1 MKRAGQLNLAAMPV
15 SALAPLLEAAKGR
28 LPRVIDVPAPSE
40 SDLAQLRDAVT
51 SALLTGKDT
60 GQKHAKTD
68 LQDILHITSKLW
80 VRSPC
85 AQVIPA
91 GYVQDMARQNT
102 ARQGSTKVGCLS
114 QNKCVD
120 TKNLV
125 GQAPGW
131 QLQLRQLARHILELC
146 SACPSILP
154 AARSTTEPTCVLC
167 SDLLSLLKDAELP
180 AGWQGVPFKLHFQVQ
195 PLLSNCSCSAE
206 ALLLEKDT
214 Y

>member
-1 MKRAGQLNLAAMPV
+1 VKRALQLNLAAMPV

-40 SDLAQLRDAVT
+40 SDLALLRDAVT
-51 SALLTGKDT
+51 SALLAGKDT

-91 GYVQDMARQNT
+91 GHVQDM
-102 ARQGSTKVGCLS
+102 ARQGSTKVGCLA
-114 QNKCVD
+114 QNKCVN

-146 SACPSILP
+146 SACPSILS
-154 AARSTTEPTCVLC
+154 AARSLQSQAVCFAVI
-167 SDLLSLLKDAELP
+167 
-180 AGWQGVPFKLHFQVQ
+180 
-195 PLLSNCSCSAE
+195 
-206 ALLLEKDT
+206 